1 MAGLIRRVLRSAIPG
16 AILLGVAGLGMRE
29 FARMAS
35 PGDPADVARMTRNI
49 PLTMAAWGFGVAGLF
64 ALAGALWSGPPP
76 KLEPIPE
83 PVVSESGLDPEVEKL
98 LNRLLAESQA
108 AESVAPSQIDQKA
121 VLEEVPVA
129 D

>member
-1 MAGLIRRVLRSAIPG
+1 MAGLIWRVLRAAIPG

-35 PGDPADVARMTRNI
+35 PGDPTDVARMTRNI

-64 ALAGALWSGPPP
+64 ALVGALWRGPPP
-76 KLEPIPE
+76 KPESSPE

-98 LNRLLAESQA
+98 LNRLLAESEGEKA
-108 AESVAPSQIDQKA
+108 AV
-121 VLEEVPVA
+121 
-129 D
+129 